1 MADSSFT
8 SSVYL
13 TEETIKEA
21 YYTPKKS
28 ALAIGDVKDKLLIGG
43 LLTSDPD
50 KKHLIT
56 GNASK
61 L

>member
-1 MADSSFT
+1 MADSSFR

-21 YYTPKKS
+21 CTPKKS

>member
-21 YYTPKKS
+21 YTPKKS